1 MKLRTIILYSSV
13 HGQTKKIC
21 EFISSSLMKNG
32 EDVEMIHINDL
43 IFTIDEIFHFDKII
57 IASSIRYGKHN
68 EQIEKFIQNNF
79 ELLNAKKTGFVSVN
93 LVARKLEKSA
103 SDTNP
108 YVIKFLNAITWKP
121 TLTAVFAGTL
131 NYGMYNFSDRILIK
145 LIMLITK
152 GPTNSK
158 TKIEYTNWSEVE
170 KFVEKFNKL

>member
-1 MKLRTIILYSSV
+1 
-13 HGQTKKIC
+13 
-21 EFISSSLMKNG
+21 
-32 EDVEMIHINDL
+32 
-43 IFTIDEIFHFDKII
+43 
-57 IASSIRYGKHN
+57 
-68 EQIEKFIQNNF
+68 
-79 ELLNAKKTGFVSVN
+79 
-93 LVARKLEKSA
+93 
-103 SDTNP
+103 
-108 YVIKFLNAITWKP
+108 VIKFLNAITWKP

>member
-1 MKLRTIILYSSV
+1 METRTIILYSSV

-21 EFISSSLMKNG
+21 EFIKTSLMKNSK
-32 EDVEMIHINDL
+32 DVEMMNINNL

-79 ELLNAKKTGFVSVN
+79 ELLNAKKTGFISVN
-93 LVARKLEKSA
+93 LVARKVEKSA
-103 SDTNP
+103 PDTNP
-108 YVIKFLNAITWKP
+108 YVIKFLNSITWKP
-121 TLTAVFAGTL
+121 TLSAVFAGTL
-131 NYGMYNFSDRILIK
+131 NYEMYNFSDRILIK

-158 TKIEYTNWSEVE
+158 TKIEYTNWTEVE
-170 KFVEKFNKL
+170 KFIEKFNKI

>member
-1 MKLRTIILYSSV
+1 METRTIILYSSV

-21 EFISSSLMKNG
+21 EFIKTYLMKNSK
-32 EDVEMIHINDL
+32 DVEMMNINNL

-79 ELLNAKKTGFVSVN
+79 ELLNAKKTGFISVN
-93 LVARKLEKSA
+93 LVARKVEKSA
-103 SDTNP
+103 PDTNP
-108 YVIKFLNAITWKP
+108 YVIKFLNSITWKP
-121 TLTAVFAGTL
+121 TLSAVFAGTL
-131 NYGMYNFSDRILIK
+131 NYEMYNFSDRILIK

-158 TKIEYTNWSEVE
+158 TKIEYTNWTEVE
-170 KFVEKFNKL
+170 KFVEKFNKI

>member
-1 MKLRTIILYSSV
+1 MKTRTIILYSSV

-21 EFISSSLMKNG
+21 EFIRTSLMKSSK
-32 EDVEMIHINDL
+32 DVEMININNL
-43 IFTIDEIFHFDKII
+43 IFTIDEIFRFDKII

-68 EQIEKFIQNNF
+68 KQIESFIQNNL

-93 LVARKLEKSA
+93 LVARKIEKSTP
-103 SDTNP
+103 DTNP
-108 YVIKFLNAITWKP
+108 YVIKFLNSITWKP
-121 TLTAVFAGTL
+121 TVSAVFAGTL
-131 NYGMYNFSDRILIK
+131 NYGMYNFIDRILIK

-158 TKIEYTNWSEVE
+158 TKIEYTDWTEVE